1 MKLLHFSA
9 LALCAMT
16 AACRS
21 SEPSK
26 SADGSFATGAF
37 ATPVLYARDGTPVP
51 ADPGAAEAAE
61 AAAATTTPPARDP
74 KKPQLPSRIVEGGE
88 DGRPTILALYQRV
101 IAERDALRS
110 NASVQ
115 AAELERLRTAL
126 ADAEHRAGDQT
137 TAAQAFEAEL
147 ARAKA
152 ENLDLAGR
160 LTTAQIRRLQA
171 EKLLL
176 ERGIDP
182 AHARTPVTEAPI
194 GAAGT
199 HKP

>member
-1 MKLLHFSA
+1 MKPLHFSA
-9 LALCAMT
+9 WALCALSV
-16 AACRS
+16 ACRS

-37 ATPVLYARDGTPVP
+37 ATPVLYARDGTAVP
-51 ADPGAAEAAE
+51 ADPSANEAAE
-61 AAAATTTPPARDP
+61 AAASMQAPVAHDA
-74 KKPQLPSRIVEGGE
+74 KKPQLPSRIVEGVE

-110 NASVQ
+110 NASAQ
-115 AAELERLRTAL
+115 AAELERLRLAL

-137 TAAQAFEAEL
+137 TAALAFEAEL

-182 AHARTPVTEAPI
+182 AHARTPSTDAPV
-194 GAAGT
+194 GAAGM